1 MTKIADPHSL
11 ALHEALMIEGGWDQ
25 YSDRELASYLSSSSF
40 TPSRLRD
47 QLASGELV
55 LLKEIP
61 AVPVFRLVSGSIVPA
76 ESASV
81 AIAENAVMAFERRF
95 GDRQAFPARGTAY
108 AHSDSLAP
116 PARLDYTPEPPVI
129 EPPPEP
135 LPPPVVISENFGLP
149 PLGPKVFAKSCTR
162 PSGDTDSNE
171 GQEKASNFGTLA
183 MLAPATVTSPGANG
197 LRPLGLISGSAMRLA
212 KGWAMAARIGASVM
226 STAASTAL
234 LALWPS
240 KLGDGTLY
248 TEEELLEM
256 AEAAIRVRF
265 HLHVDATGN
274 LRVAGYH
281 VNDSTGYKDRV
292 PVAHAELKGENFEVV
307 VDDDFTLVWYPD
319 DSGHRPVVSTEY
331 PAYSGIDPYS
341 VLVTPIQ
348 EDGQEHSPPGYQ
360 RPFEDQ
366 VELIVSFPK
375 DSGIEPLYLVFQK
388 SVGSDGEGVRNKRAL
403 DDAISG
409 LRSATGT
416 DANQFARQIAGMST
430 HVNQDSNRVVLG
442 RWAENGG
449 YIQEAKANGGVWYET
464 ESSFFS
470 KLTNG
475 LGEAEGRAKAW
486 SVNEQFL
493 QSQLER
499 GVGRIDLHGETI
511 RDVLINR
518 PNSFT
523 AMEIKYLE
531 SNAKNFGY
539 CQWPFIL
546 THLWPIKLTH
556 LS

>member
-25 YSDRELASYLSSSSF
+25 YSDKELASYLSSSSF
-40 TPSRLRD
+40 TPARLRD

-76 ESASV
+76 ESSSI
-81 AIAENAVMAFERRF
+81 AIAENAVNAFGKRF
-95 GDRQAFPARGTAY
+95 GDRPAFPARGTAY
-108 AHSDSLAP
+108 AHSDNLAP
-116 PARLDYTPEPPVI
+116 PAKLDYTPEPPVI

-162 PSGDTDSNE
+162 PSGNTDSNE

-197 LRPLGLISGSAMRLA
+197 LRPLNLISGSAMRLP
-212 KGWAMAARIGASVM
+212 KGWALAARIGVTM
-226 STAASTAL
+226 LGTAASAAL
-234 LALWPS
+234 LMLWPS
-240 KLGDGTLY
+240 KVADATLY

-256 AEAAIRVRF
+256 ASAAIRVRF

-292 PVAHAELKGENFEVV
+292 PVAHAELVGENFEVV

-331 PAYSGIDPYS
+331 PAVSGIDPYS
-341 VLVTPIQ
+341 ILVTPIQ

-366 VELIVSFPK
+366 VELIVSFPA

-388 SVGSDGEGVRNKRAL
+388 AAAGDGEHGSDSVVAVVTAEALVNGASFHDVNQTARVGVDIEQPTLIAERIAEKSAQSGKILPNGNMGTAHAEVGAIQQAFDAGVTSGSAMKLVVKGKAVCGFCRGDVAAMANKADL
-403 DDAISG
+403 KS
-409 LRSATGT
+409 LEVYEEATGNT
-416 DANQFARQIAGMST
+416 LYWQPGMKS
-430 HVNQDSNRVVLG
+430 LKK
-442 RWAENGG
+442 
-449 YIQEAKANGGVWYET
+449 AK
-464 ESSFFS
+464 
-470 KLTNG
+470 
-475 LGEAEGRAKAW
+475 
-486 SVNEQFL
+486 
-493 QSQLER
+493 
-499 GVGRIDLHGETI
+499 
-511 RDVLINR
+511 
-518 PNSFT
+518 
-523 AMEIKYLE
+523 
-531 SNAKNFGY
+531 
-539 CQWPFIL
+539 
-546 THLWPIKLTH
+546 
-556 LS
+556 

>member
-1 MTKIADPHSL
+1 MTRIADPHSL

-40 TPSRLRD
+40 TPARLRD

-61 AVPVFRLVSGSIVPA
+61 AAPVFRLVSGRIVPT
-76 ESASV
+76 ERASF
-81 AIAENAVMAFERRF
+81 AIAENAVTAFEKRF
-95 GDRQAFPARGTAY
+95 GDRQAFPSRGTAY
-108 AHSDSLAP
+108 AHSDSLP
-116 PARLDYTPEPPVI
+116 PPPKLDYTPERPVI

-162 PSGDTDSNE
+162 PSGNTDSNE

-212 KGWAMAARIGASVM
+212 KGWAMAARIGAGVL
-226 STAASTAL
+226 STAGSAVL

-240 KLGDGTLY
+240 KLGDSTLY

-331 PAYSGIDPYS
+331 PADSGIDPYS
-341 VLVTPIQ
+341 ILVTPIQ
-348 EDGQEHSPPGYQ
+348 EDGQEHLPPGYQ

-366 VELIVSFPK
+366 VELIVSFPA

-388 SVGSDGEGVRNKRAL
+388 SVGSDGEGVRNKHAL

-470 KLTNG
+470 KLTDG

-539 CQWPFIL
+539 IRDGNSW
-546 THLWPIKLTH
+546 IKVD
-556 LS
+556 

>member
-1 MTKIADPHSL
+1 
-11 ALHEALMIEGGWDQ
+11 MIEGGWDQ

-40 TPSRLRD
+40 TPARLRD

-55 LLKEIP
+55 LLREIP
-61 AVPVFRLVSGSIVPA
+61 AAPVFRLVSGRIVPT
-76 ESASV
+76 ESTSA
-81 AIAENAVMAFERRF
+81 AIAENVITAFEKRF
-95 GDRQAFPARGTAY
+95 GDRQAFPSRGTAY
-108 AHSDSLAP
+108 AHSDSLP
-116 PARLDYTPEPPVI
+116 PPPKLDYTPEPPVI

-162 PSGDTDSNE
+162 PSGNTDSNE

-226 STAASTAL
+226 STAASTVL

-240 KLGDGTLY
+240 KLGDSTLY

-319 DSGHRPVVSTEY
+319 DSGHRPVVRTEY
-331 PAYSGIDPYS
+331 PADSGIDPYS
-341 VLVTPIQ
+341 ILVTPIQ

-366 VELIVSFPK
+366 VELIVSFPA

-388 SVGSDGEGVRNKRAL
+388 RADVEGEGDSSDSETTFSRIVPGGGLQTHENANGHLLQKHVGQSEQALMKRLA
-403 DDAISG
+403 AETRISG
-409 LRSATGT
+409 SSSFYNRATAENAVSQVLE
-416 DANQFARQIAGMST
+416 ANQTKITDWLEGSGSRLPLDHTLTDPAGLSVTRGSANAVAVNSARVIL
-430 HVNQDSNRVVLG
+430 VRDSSMPT
-442 RWAENGG
+442 G
-449 YIQEAKANGGVWYET
+449 YK
-464 ESSFFS
+464 
-470 KLTNG
+470 
-475 LGEAEGRAKAW
+475 
-486 SVNEQFL
+486 
-493 QSQLER
+493 
-499 GVGRIDLHGETI
+499 
-511 RDVLINR
+511 
-518 PNSFT
+518 
-523 AMEIKYLE
+523 
-531 SNAKNFGY
+531 
-539 CQWPFIL
+539 IL
-546 THLWPIKLTH
+546 TGYPTKP
-556 LS
+556 

>member
-25 YSDRELASYLSSSSF
+25 YSDKELASYLPSSSF
-40 TPSRLRD
+40 TPARLRD

-61 AVPVFRLVSGSIVPA
+61 AVPIFRLVSGSIVPEESASGAIA
-76 ESASV
+76 ESAIS
-81 AIAENAVMAFERRF
+81 AFTKRF
-95 GDRQAFPARGTAY
+95 KDKQPFRLGAAGS
-108 AHSDSLAP
+108 AHADSLSP
-116 PARLDYTPEPPVI
+116 PTKLDYTPEALVI
-129 EPPPEP
+129 EPATTP

-149 PLGPKVFAKSCTR
+149 PLGPRVFAKSCTR

-171 GQEKASNFGTLA
+171 GEEKASNFGTLA

-212 KGWAMAARIGASVM
+212 KGWAMAARVGASVL
-226 STAASTAL
+226 STAASSVL

-248 TEEELLEM
+248 TEEELREM
-256 AEAAIRVRF
+256 TEAAIRVRF

-292 PVAHAELKGENFEVV
+292 PVAHAELVGENFEVV

-319 DSGHRPVVSTEY
+319 DSGHRPIVSTEY
-331 PAYSGIDPYS
+331 PADSGIDPYS
-341 VLVTPIQ
+341 ILVTPIK
-348 EDGQEHSPPGYQ
+348 EDGQEHLPPGYQ
-360 RPFEDQ
+360 QPFEDQ
-366 VELIVSFPK
+366 VELIVSFPA

-388 SVGSDGEGVRNKRAL
+388 SVGSDGEGVRNIRAL

-449 YIQEAKANGGVWYET
+449 YIQEAKDNGGVWYET

-475 LGEAEGRAKAW
+475 LGEAEARAKAW

-539 CQWPFIL
+539 IRDGNSW
-546 THLWPIKLTH
+546 IKVD
-556 LS
+556 

>member
-1 MTKIADPHSL
+1 M
-11 ALHEALMIEGGWDQ
+11 
-25 YSDRELASYLSSSSF
+25 
-40 TPSRLRD
+40 
-47 QLASGELV
+47 
-55 LLKEIP
+55 
-61 AVPVFRLVSGSIVPA
+61 
-76 ESASV
+76 
-81 AIAENAVMAFERRF
+81 
-95 GDRQAFPARGTAY
+95 
-108 AHSDSLAP
+108 
-116 PARLDYTPEPPVI
+116 
-129 EPPPEP
+129 
-135 LPPPVVISENFGLP
+135 VISENFGLP

-171 GQEKASNFGTLA
+171 GEEKASNFGTLA

-226 STAASTAL
+226 STAASTVL

-240 KLGDGTLY
+240 KLGDSTLY

-331 PAYSGIDPYS
+331 PADSGIDPYS
-341 VLVTPIQ
+341 ILVTPIK

-388 SVGSDGEGVRNKRAL
+388 SIGGGEGVLNKNL
-403 DDAISG
+403 TG
-409 LRSATGT
+409 PLSA
-416 DANQFARQIAGMST
+416 DEANAP
-430 HVNQDSNRVVLG
+430 HL
-442 RWAENGG
+442 
-449 YIQEAKANGGVWYET
+449 AKGNLPPY
-464 ESSFFS
+464 
-470 KLTNG
+470 
-475 LGEAEGRAKAW
+475 AEGTRA
-486 SVNEQFL
+486 SPDF
-493 QSQLER
+493 S
-499 GVGRIDLHGETI
+499 
-511 RDVLINR
+511 
-518 PNSFT
+518 
-523 AMEIKYLE
+523 
-531 SNAKNFGY
+531 
-539 CQWPFIL
+539 
-546 THLWPIKLTH
+546 
-556 LS
+556 

>member
-1 MTKIADPHSL
+1 VTKIADPHSL

-40 TPSRLRD
+40 TPARLRD

-61 AVPVFRLVSGSIVPA
+61 AVPVFRLVSGRIVPT
-76 ESASV
+76 ESTSV
-81 AIAENAVMAFERRF
+81 AIAENAVTAFEKRF
-95 GDRQAFPARGTAY
+95 GDRQAFPSRGTAY
-108 AHSDSLAP
+108 AHSDSLP
-116 PARLDYTPEPPVI
+116 PPPKLDYTPESPVI

-162 PSGDTDSNE
+162 PSGNTDSNE

-226 STAASTAL
+226 STAASTVL

-240 KLGDGTLY
+240 KLGDSTLY

-331 PAYSGIDPYS
+331 PADSGIDPYS
-341 VLVTPIQ
+341 ILVTPIQ

-388 SVGSDGEGVRNKRAL
+388 ASGSGGERVAKKINLTYPVETKPNTAFFWSGRTDGVGGESVARKIATENKGTTLEAL
-403 DDAISG
+403 IEERHIHMPTWDTGNPEVVQAWKAISADYAKG
-409 LRSATGT
+409 VSGTVRAVIGRNLRPGNVWET
-416 DANQFARQIAGMST
+416 
-430 HVNQDSNRVVLG
+430 
-442 RWAENGG
+442 AELPALINNPNVDR
-449 YIQEAKANGGVWYET
+449 IITIDPVTKVET
-464 ESSFFS
+464 EIF
-470 KLTNG
+470 
-475 LGEAEGRAKAW
+475 
-486 SVNEQFL
+486 V
-493 QSQLER
+493 
-499 GVGRIDLHGETI
+499 
-511 RDVLINR
+511 RD
-518 PNSFT
+518 
-523 AMEIKYLE
+523 K
-531 SNAKNFGY
+531 
-539 CQWPFIL
+539 Q
-546 THLWPIKLTH
+546 
-556 LS
+556 

>member
-1 MTKIADPHSL
+1 MTRIADPHSL

-25 YSDRELASYLSSSSF
+25 YSDKELASYLPSSSF
-40 TPSRLRD
+40 TPARLRD

-61 AVPVFRLVSGSIVPA
+61 AVPVFRLVSGRIVPT
-76 ESASV
+76 ESTSA
-81 AIAENAVMAFERRF
+81 AIAENAVTAFEKRF
-95 GDRQAFPARGTAY
+95 GDRQAFPSRGTAY
-108 AHSDSLAP
+108 AHSDSLP
-116 PARLDYTPEPPVI
+116 PPPKLDYTPEPPVI

-162 PSGDTDSNE
+162 PSGDTNSNE

-212 KGWAMAARIGASVM
+212 KGWAMATRIGASVM
-226 STAASTAL
+226 TTAASTVL

-240 KLGDGTLY
+240 KLGDSTLY
-248 TEEELLEM
+248 TEEELREM

-281 VNDSTGYKDRV
+281 VDDSTGYKDRV

-331 PAYSGIDPYS
+331 PADSGIDPYS
-341 VLVTPIQ
+341 ILVTPIQ

-366 VELIVSFPK
+366 VELIVSFPA

-388 SVGSDGEGVRNKRAL
+388 SVGSDGEGVRNKHAL

-470 KLTNG
+470 KLTDG

-539 CQWPFIL
+539 IRDGNSW
-546 THLWPIKLTH
+546 IKVD
-556 LS
+556 

>member
-1 MTKIADPHSL
+1 MTRIADPHSL

-25 YSDRELASYLSSSSF
+25 YSGRELASYLSSSSF
-40 TPSRLRD
+40 TPARLRD

-61 AVPVFRLVSGSIVPA
+61 AAPVFRLVSGRIVPT
-76 ESASV
+76 ESTST
-81 AIAENAVMAFERRF
+81 AIAENAITAFEKRF
-95 GDRQAFPARGTAY
+95 GDRQAFPSRGTAY
-108 AHSDSLAP
+108 AHSDSLP
-116 PARLDYTPEPPVI
+116 PPPKLDYTPEPPVI

-162 PSGDTDSNE
+162 PSGDTNSNE

-212 KGWAMAARIGASVM
+212 KGWAMATRIGASVM
-226 STAASTAL
+226 STAASTVL

-240 KLGDGTLY
+240 KLGDSTLY
-248 TEEELLEM
+248 TEEELREM

-281 VNDSTGYKDRV
+281 VDDSTGYKDRV

-331 PAYSGIDPYS
+331 PADSGIDPYS
-341 VLVTPIQ
+341 ILVTPIQ

-366 VELIVSFPK
+366 VELIVSFPA

-388 SVGSDGEGVRNKRAL
+388 SVGSDGEGVRNKHAL

-470 KLTNG
+470 KLTDG

-539 CQWPFIL
+539 IRDGNSW
-546 THLWPIKLTH
+546 IKVD
-556 LS
+556 

>member
-40 TPSRLRD
+40 TPARLRD

-61 AVPVFRLVSGSIVPA
+61 AAPVFRLVSGRIVPT
-76 ESASV
+76 ERASF
-81 AIAENAVMAFERRF
+81 AIAENAVTAFEKRF
-95 GDRQAFPARGTAY
+95 GDRQAFPSRGTAY
-108 AHSDSLAP
+108 AHSDSLP
-116 PARLDYTPEPPVI
+116 PPPKLDYTPEPPVI
-129 EPPPEP
+129 EPPSEP

-162 PSGDTDSNE
+162 PSGNTDSNE

-212 KGWAMAARIGASVM
+212 KGWAMAARIGAGVL
-226 STAASTAL
+226 STAGSAVL

-240 KLGDGTLY
+240 KLGDSTLY

-319 DSGHRPVVSTEY
+319 ESGHRPVVSTEY
-331 PAYSGIDPYS
+331 PADSGIDPYS
-341 VLVTPIQ
+341 ILVTPIQ

-388 SVGSDGEGVRNKRAL
+388 RAGGNGEGVLNKNSVATPAHNAANFAKHEELLSVTESANPLVESLRNSGQLPPNYVTKAQAVKQGWKPGKAL
-403 DDAISG
+403 GNSIPQGQIGGDVFQNATSI
-409 LRSATGT
+409 LPSAPE
-416 DANQFARQIAGMST
+416 R
-430 HVNQDSNRVVLG
+430 
-442 RWAENGG
+442 
-449 YIQEAKANGGVWYET
+449 VWYEADV
-464 ESSFFS
+464 
-470 KLTNG
+470 G
-475 LGEAEGRAKAW
+475 LDSTMTRVKQPGTRLLYSNDGLLYVTTDHYETVHMIGRW
-486 SVNEQFL
+486 
-493 QSQLER
+493 
-499 GVGRIDLHGETI
+499 
-511 RDVLINR
+511 
-518 PNSFT
+518 
-523 AMEIKYLE
+523 
-531 SNAKNFGY
+531 KN
-539 CQWPFIL
+539 
-546 THLWPIKLTH
+546 
-556 LS
+556 

>member
-25 YSDRELASYLSSSSF
+25 YSDRELASYFSSSSY
-40 TPSRLRD
+40 TPARIRD

-61 AVPVFRLVSGSIVPA
+61 AVPIFRLVSGRIVPEESASGAIA
-76 ESASV
+76 ESAIS
-81 AIAENAVMAFERRF
+81 AFTKRF
-95 GDRQAFPARGTAY
+95 KDKQPFGSGAAAS
-108 AHSDSLAP
+108 AHADSLSP
-116 PARLDYTPEPPVI
+116 PTKLDYTPEAPVI
-129 EPPPEP
+129 EPATTP

-149 PLGPKVFAKSCTR
+149 PLGPRVFAKSCTR

-171 GQEKASNFGTLA
+171 GEEKASNFGTLA

-212 KGWAMAARIGASVM
+212 KGWAMAARVGASVL
-226 STAASTAL
+226 STAASSVL

-248 TEEELLEM
+248 TEEELREM
-256 AEAAIRVRF
+256 TEAAIRVRF

-319 DSGHRPVVSTEY
+319 DSGHRPIVSTEY
-331 PAYSGIDPYS
+331 PADSDIDPYS
-341 VLVTPIQ
+341 ILVTPIQ

-366 VELIVSFPK
+366 VELIVSFPA

-388 SVGSDGEGVRNKRAL
+388 RVGGNEEGASSDKESAFNRIVPGGGLQAHENANGHLLLKHVGQSEQELLKRLIAEPK
-403 DDAISG
+403 ISG
-409 LRSATGT
+409 SSSFYNRASAENAVSQVI
-416 DANQFARQIAGMST
+416 DANQTRITNWLNGTGGRLALDHTLPDPAGISLTRGSADAVDVNSARVILVRDPSMPT
-430 HVNQDSNRVVLG
+430 
-442 RWAENGG
+442 G
-449 YIQEAKANGGVWYET
+449 YK
-464 ESSFFS
+464 
-470 KLTNG
+470 
-475 LGEAEGRAKAW
+475 
-486 SVNEQFL
+486 
-493 QSQLER
+493 
-499 GVGRIDLHGETI
+499 
-511 RDVLINR
+511 
-518 PNSFT
+518 
-523 AMEIKYLE
+523 
-531 SNAKNFGY
+531 
-539 CQWPFIL
+539 IL
-546 THLWPIKLTH
+546 TGFPKKP
-556 LS
+556 